1 VLPRCYP
8 PTRPPLYPFAVSV
21 PETIPVRY
29 SEEDAE
35 YVSVRP
41 VRRQTFRFDELI
53 DMVLSVTGKD
63 PARIQKIL
71 RTGTVV
77 FHFYRYWWESL
88 EVSAEELAGA
98 LARYPDADP
107 CRAFRAEDC
116 AAILL
121 ESAGSP
127 PRHST
132 ELDRKTTGRRRLF
145 RARSFWDA
153 LLELTRAAPPEYG
166 GYSYSRRADLYRLA
180 ISQEQAAA
188 LFAEAER
195 LAPRNLRARLVHLR
209 EAARIL
215 CVCPRSQ

>member
-1 VLPRCYP
+1 MAL
-8 PTRPPLYPFAVSV
+8 

-63 PARIQKIL
+63 PERIQKIL

-77 FHFYRYWWESL
+77 FHFYRYWWEGL
-88 EVSAEELAGA
+88 EVSAEELARA

-107 CRAFRAEDC
+107 SRAFRAEDC
-116 AAILL
+116 AVILL

-127 PRHST
+127 PRHSI
-132 ELDRKTTGRRRLF
+132 ELDRKAAGQRRLF
-145 RARSFWDA
+145 RARSFWES
-153 LLELTRAAPPEYG
+153 LLELARATPPEYA

-180 ISQEQAAA
+180 ISPEQAAA
-188 LFAEAER
+188 LFAAAER
-195 LAPRNLRARLVHLR
+195 FAPRGLRARLGHLP
-209 EAARIL
+209 EMARIVY
-215 CVCPRSQ
+215 VCPRSR

>member
-1 VLPRCYP
+1 MAL
-8 PTRPPLYPFAVSV
+8 
-21 PETIPVRY
+21 PETIGVRY

-41 VRRQTFRFDELI
+41 IRRQTFRFDELI

-63 PARIQKIL
+63 AERIQKIL

-107 CRAFRAEDC
+107 DRAFRAEEC

-127 PRHST
+127 PRHSI
-132 ELDRKTTGRRRLF
+132 ELDRKTASRRRLF
-145 RARSFWDA
+145 RRRGFWDA
-153 LLELTRAAPPEYG
+153 LLELTQVTPPQYG

-180 ISQEQAAA
+180 ISQEQAGA
-188 LFAEAER
+188 LFAAAER
-195 LAPRNLRARLVHLR
+195 LAPRGLRARLAHLP
-209 EAARIL
+209 ETVRIVY
-215 CVCPRSQ
+215 VCPRSR

>member
-1 VLPRCYP
+1 M
-8 PTRPPLYPFAVSV
+8 SV

-63 PARIQKIL
+63 PERIQKIL

-77 FHFYRYWWESL
+77 FHFFRYRWESL
-88 EVSAEELAGA
+88 EVSAAELAGA

-107 CRAFRAEDC
+107 GRAFRAEDC

-121 ESAGSP
+121 ESAGSS
-127 PRHST
+127 PRHSI
-132 ELDRKTTGRRRLF
+132 ELDRKSAGRRRLF
-145 RARSFWDA
+145 RGRSFWES
-153 LLELTRAAPPEYG
+153 LLDLARATRPEYG
-166 GYSYSRRADLYRLA
+166 GYSYSRRADFYRLA
-180 ISQEQAAA
+180 ISAEQAAA
-188 LFAEAER
+188 LFAAAER
-195 LAPRNLRARLVHLR
+195 LAPRGLRARLVHLP
-209 EAARIL
+209 EVARIVY
-215 CVCPRSQ
+215 VCPRSQ

>member
-1 VLPRCYP
+1 V
-8 PTRPPLYPFAVSV
+8 AV

-41 VRRQTFRFDELI
+41 VRRQTFRFGELI

-63 PARIQKIL
+63 AERIQKIL

-88 EVSAEELAGA
+88 EVSAEELVRA

-107 CRAFRAEDC
+107 GRAFCAEDC

-127 PRHST
+127 PRHSI
-132 ELDRKTTGRRRLF
+132 ELDRKTAGRRRLF
-145 RARSFWDA
+145 RGSSVWDTLLDLARA
-153 LLELTRAAPPEYG
+153 TPTEYA
-166 GYSYSRRADLYRLA
+166 GYSYSRRADLYRLT
-180 ISQEQAAA
+180 ISPEQAAA
-188 LFAEAER
+188 LSAQAAR
-195 LAPRNLRARLVHLR
+195 LAPRGLRARLVHLPD
-209 EAARIL
+209 AARIVY
-215 CVCPRSQ
+215 VCPRSR

>member
-1 VLPRCYP
+1 MDL
-8 PTRPPLYPFAVSV
+8 

-53 DMVLSVTGKD
+53 DMVLNVTGKD
-63 PARIQKIL
+63 PERIQKIL

-77 FHFYRYWWESL
+77 FHFYRYWWQSL
-88 EVSAEELAGA
+88 EVSAAELALA

-107 CRAFRAEDC
+107 GRAFRAEDC

-121 ESAGSP
+121 ESAGAP
-127 PRHST
+127 PRHSI
-132 ELDRKTTGRRRLF
+132 ELDRKTAGRRRLF
-145 RARSFWDA
+145 RGRSFWDA
-153 LLELTRAAPPEYG
+153 LLDLARATPMEYG
-166 GYSYSRRADLYRLA
+166 GYSYSRRGDIYRLA
-180 ISQEQAAA
+180 ISPEQAAA

-195 LAPRNLRARLVHLR
+195 LAPRGLRARLVHLP
-209 EAARIL
+209 EAARIVY
-215 CVCPRSQ
+215 VCPRSK

>member
-1 VLPRCYP
+1 MDL
-8 PTRPPLYPFAVSV
+8 

-63 PARIQKIL
+63 PVRIQKIL
-71 RTGTVV
+71 RSGTVV

-88 EVSAEELAGA
+88 EVSAEELARE

-107 CRAFRAEDC
+107 SRAFRAEGC
-116 AAILL
+116 AAIIL

-127 PRHST
+127 PRHSI
-132 ELDRKTTGRRRLF
+132 ELDRKTTGRRIF
-145 RARSFWDA
+145 HSRSFWDA
-153 LLELTRAAPPEYG
+153 LLNLARATPPEYG

-180 ISQEQAAA
+180 ISPEQAAA
-188 LFAEAER
+188 LFAAAER
-195 LAPRNLRARLVHLR
+195 LAPCGLRARLVHLR
-209 EAARIL
+209 EVARIVY
-215 CVCPRSQ
+215 VCPRSR